1 MIVRLSPSG
10 SIFCRHFLQKPRHA
24 TFSERGGEGI
34 PPETQ
39 DLPGL
44 ELAHESRNRALS
56 RAFLRWISTGEIDPF
71 LSESSFVRSHP
82 LPPHDFLSS
91 AVNC

>member
-71 LSESSFVRSHP
+71 LSQSSFVRSHP